1 MTETADVAIIGGGI
15 SGCAIAYSLARQGC
29 KKIVVFEK
37 GYLTSG
43 TTGRCAGGIRQQF
56 GTETSCVLARD
67 SLRSF
72 AGLGEE
78 LDFDIE
84 FYQGGYLLLAYTEK
98 EHLQFQKNVALQ
110 RRLGIDS
117 RCLSPAEAA
126 KIVPGMNVEGVLG
139 ATFCPSDGQA
149 NPFKTT
155 FAYAAAARRLGVRIL
170 PFTEVREIRKG
181 KGKIQ
186 AVITNQGRW
195 ATPVVVNAAGPYSG
209 IVGRMAGVELPV
221 YSKRQQFMATE
232 PVADLCKLFVIA
244 FSRQVSFIQT
254 PHGSILMG
262 GGDPQEPPS
271 FNFNASWQYP
281 VGFARKVVAMMPM
294 LKGVR
299 IVRQWAGLYN
309 ITPDAQPIYG
319 PHPEVK
325 GFFMAIGFSGHGFML
340 GPITGKLTAEW
351 ILNGKPSL
359 PVAELD
365 VGRFERGETIPEP
378 SVI

>member
-15 SGCAIAYSLARQGC
+15 SGCSIAYHLAKQGC

-56 GTETSCVLARD
+56 GTEVNCILGRE

-72 AGLGEE
+72 AGLEEE

-98 EHLQFQKNVALQ
+98 EYTQFQKNVLLQ
-110 RRLGIDS
+110 QRLGIDARFIS
-117 RCLSPAEAA
+117 AAEARE
-126 KIVPGMNVEGVLG
+126 IVPALNPEGILG

-149 NPFKTT
+149 NPFKST
-155 FAYAAAARRLGVRIL
+155 FAYAQAARRMGVEIL
-170 PFTEVREIRKG
+170 TSTQVRGIETRKAKIHAVATNRG
-181 KGKIQ
+181 K
-186 AVITNQGRW
+186 W
-195 ATPVVVNAAGPYSG
+195 LTPIVVNAAGPHSAEIG
-209 IVGRMAGVELPV
+209 KMVGVELPV

-232 PVADLCKLFVIA
+232 PVEEMCKLFVIA

-262 GGDPQEPPS
+262 GGDPNEPPS
-271 FNFNASWQYP
+271 FNLNSSWQYP
-281 VGFARKVVAMMPM
+281 VGFAKKVTRMMPV
-294 LKGVR
+294 LKNVR
-299 IVRQWAGLYN
+299 IVRQWSGLYN

-319 PHPEVK
+319 PHPSVG
-325 GFFMAIGFSGHGFML
+325 GFFLAVGFSGHGFML
-340 GPITGKLTAEW
+340 GPVTGKLTAEW
-351 ILNGKPSL
+351 ILKGKPSL
-359 PVAELD
+359 PVSGLD
-365 VGRFERGETIPEP
+365 VGRFERGEWIPEP